1 MLDII
6 SLVKDK
12 DIYIMEIIVTENQFK
27 KLLNLNEMGPGD
39 LHYKNIVSHYIDGS
53 PSEKLKIANAIKK
66 ITMVKHKKVNLD
78 TIKHD
83 LLGLH
88 HDEIEEVEKD
98 LGIYDL

>member
-1 MLDII
+1 M
-6 SLVKDK
+6 K
-12 DIYIMEIIVTENQFK
+12 IIVTESQFK
-27 KLLNLNEMGPGD
+27 RLSNLNEMGPGD

>member
-1 MLDII
+1 
-6 SLVKDK
+6 
-12 DIYIMEIIVTENQFK
+12 MEIIVSESQFK
-27 KLLNLNEMGPGD
+27 MLLNLNEMGPGD

-78 TIKHD
+78 TIKDD
-83 LLGLH
+83 LSGLL
-88 HDEIEEVEKD
+88 HDEIVEVEKD